1 MINKTYKEHI
11 TVESRDAREFDTL
24 LNRAIRDHAEHNVEV
39 IYKMNAEGHCA
50 YVTFDCYVNVAES
63 IEDEYALQGIS
74 FTCGECP
81 YFVLPSDKRI
91 KFIRCDK
98 SGHRRRCSFESRAC
112 EWLYQ
117 EFENG
122 GVEL

>member
-1 MINKTYKEHI
+1 MLGKTYKEHI
-11 TVESRDAREFDTL
+11 TIESKDARVFDQL
-24 LNRAIRDHAEHNVEV
+24 LNRAVREHADKNVEV

-50 YVTFDCYVNVAES
+50 YVTFDCHVNVAES
-63 IEDEYALQGIS
+63 LEDEYNLQGIS

-98 SGHRRRCSFESRAC
+98 SGQMRRCSSESRAC
-112 EWLYQ
+112 EFLYRAVD
-117 EFENG
+117 NG
-122 GVEL
+122 EVEI